1 MAPGRNSGVMTGF
14 ILSGFS
20 EHPELKIVLF
30 VLFLGI
36 FFTALAWTPALII
49 LTSMESHLH
58 SPKYFFLGNLSFVHI
73 SYASSIVP
81 KTLCDF
87 FKEQKTVS
95 CVGCAAQ
102 FFFFSGMGG
111 SVVSW
116 QLWHKTNTLQP
127 SALHSPHG
135 PHPPT
140 LEDSSLDWSKLALY
154 SGSTS
159 VGPRVINHFFC
170 DLPPLLVLSCS
181 NTFLSQVVN
190 VLVVCAVG
198 GTSALLVLV
207 SYGYVIAAVMKI
219 PSTQGRTKTFKTCAS
234 HLSAVI
240 LFYGSGLFS
249 YLALVLAPHWTK
261 IRCCLCS
268 TEL

>member
-87 FKEQKTVS
+87 VKEQKTVS
-95 CVGCAAQ
+95 CVGCASQ

-140 LEDSSLDWSKLALY
+140 LEDSSHWTGPNWLYILA
-154 SGSTS
+154 
-159 VGPRVINHFFC
+159 
-170 DLPPLLVLSCS
+170 PLLWAHESLTTSSATCHPCWSC
-181 NTFLSQVVN
+181 
-190 VLVVCAVG
+190 
-198 GTSALLVLV
+198 LVL
-207 SYGYVIAAVMKI
+207 I
-219 PSTQGRTKTFKTCAS
+219 PS
-234 HLSAVI
+234 SA
-240 LFYGSGLFS
+240 
-249 YLALVLAPHWTK
+249 
-261 IRCCLCS
+261 R
-268 TEL
+268 